1 MERQNTFLS
10 FGFTFTLLI
19 TFVYYI
25 WLNLFQENESV
36 LTWGANILCIVGSFF
51 ASLWLWRAAKR
62 SEQSVKAFWY
72 LLFLGNISFMLS
84 EVAWFVQENILIQE
98 IHFPSYLD
106 ILYFIQVLAFFGAF
120 LYHLS
125 LVKRK
130 LHVARFLFDVAI
142 LMTVAFTFSWHF
154 IINPIIGSAQLSHFA
169 LAVTLAYPI
178 GDLAVLAGIIL
189 IMFGPNSFLS
199 GRSILFV
206 LTGLLLYIF
215 ADSWY
220 FYLQFHGNYQSG
232 DFVDPLFLLGTLL
245 VGYAGDL
252 YRNTPQENP
261 ELGKKD
267 YLRRDVFR
275 TAMPYV
281 NVIIL
286 FIFMITNS
294 EGMDELTIGTS
305 VSILLVILRQ
315 ILIITENRRLVYSL
329 YEQTER
335 AELNKQHFQSLFDYH
350 PDAAFS
356 LDLDG
361 KFVSMNTAGTKM
373 LGMTD
378 ESIKG
383 LASTTLLKD
392 KEEKILKHYERVRE
406 GYSQI
411 YEVAIKDS
419 NGQDHYLSITN
430 IPIVVKNKIVGIFG
444 IGKDITAFKENE
456 ARIQF
461 LAYHD
466 PLTGLANRA
475 NFESF
480 LLDAI
485 EKAQEVE
492 EKLAVIFLDLDKFK
506 SINDTLGHD
515 IGDKLLL
522 SVSSRIK
529 NSLPLLDIAAR
540 QGGDEFTIILKN
552 TTKESAEHYVKE
564 LLESLKLP
572 HNIGRHQLISTPS
585 IGIALYP
592 DHGTTSVELMKN
604 ADTAMYQVKENGKGS
619 YLFYS
624 EAAKVFTKKLLLEKD
639 MPKALEKNEFFLHYQ
654 PLMDLS
660 AGKITGTEALLRWN
674 HPELGILL
682 PGEFIPIAEET
693 GYIHKLGEWV
703 LREACNQ
710 AKRWNDNG
718 FVIKMGVNLSPRQFY
733 QENLSTIV
741 EQALANSGLDP
752 AALDLEITEET
763 AITNLQT
770 VIPKLHAL
778 KALGVTIS
786 IDDFGTG
793 YSSLSYLAD
802 LPVDTVKIAR
812 EFISNMEENKS
823 KETIISSIVNMAK
836 NLNLDVLAEGVEEV
850 NQALLL
856 KSINCHSMQGFLF
869 GRPCDKGE
877 MEDLLKK
884 QPYISL

>member
-1 MERQNTFLS
+1 
-10 FGFTFTLLI
+10 
-19 TFVYYI
+19 
-25 WLNLFQENESV
+25 
-36 LTWGANILCIVGSFF
+36 
-51 ASLWLWRAAKR
+51 
-62 SEQSVKAFWY
+62 
-72 LLFLGNISFMLS
+72 
-84 EVAWFVQENILIQE
+84 
-98 IHFPSYLD
+98 
-106 ILYFIQVLAFFGAF
+106 
-120 LYHLS
+120 
-125 LVKRK
+125 
-130 LHVARFLFDVAI
+130 
-142 LMTVAFTFSWHF
+142 
-154 IINPIIGSAQLSHFA
+154 
-169 LAVTLAYPI
+169 
-178 GDLAVLAGIIL
+178 
-189 IMFGPNSFLS
+189 
-199 GRSILFV
+199 
-206 LTGLLLYIF
+206 
-215 ADSWY
+215 
-220 FYLQFHGNYQSG
+220 
-232 DFVDPLFLLGTLL
+232 
-245 VGYAGDL
+245 
-252 YRNTPQENP
+252 
-261 ELGKKD
+261 
-267 YLRRDVFR
+267 
-275 TAMPYV
+275 
-281 NVIIL
+281 
-286 FIFMITNS
+286 
-294 EGMDELTIGTS
+294 
-305 VSILLVILRQ
+305 
-315 ILIITENRRLVYSL
+315 
-329 YEQTER
+329 
-335 AELNKQHFQSLFDYH
+335 
-350 PDAAFS
+350 
-356 LDLDG
+356 
-361 KFVSMNTAGTKM
+361 
-373 LGMTD
+373 
-378 ESIKG
+378 
-383 LASTTLLKD
+383 
-392 KEEKILKHYERVRE
+392 
-406 GYSQI
+406 
-411 YEVAIKDS
+411 
-419 NGQDHYLSITN
+419 
-430 IPIVVKNKIVGIFG
+430 
-444 IGKDITAFKENE
+444 
-456 ARIQF
+456 
-461 LAYHD
+461 
-466 PLTGLANRA
+466 LTGLANRA